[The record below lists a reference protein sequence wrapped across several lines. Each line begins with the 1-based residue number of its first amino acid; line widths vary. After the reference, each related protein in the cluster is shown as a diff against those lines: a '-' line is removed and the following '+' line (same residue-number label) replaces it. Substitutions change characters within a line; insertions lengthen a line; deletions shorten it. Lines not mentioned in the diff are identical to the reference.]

1 MLFRSVERTGDSPL
15 LHVSTIHDFLW
26 SVVKPHQSA
35 LKRALVSHNM
45 ALDAESRRKRDPAA
59 LDIALRVVK
68 VNYSDRG
75 AEFLEGRL
83 FHDDLIDV
91 ARLLFKGNPLM
102 AKIAAAQFPY
112 IFVDEYQDTSE
123 AVVEILIDR
132 ILATSEGKVVIGF
145 FGDKLQSIYHGGEH
159 PGIGEIPAA
168 QREKLAVVVKEE
180 NYRCSKA
187 VIAVLNH
194 IRRDIQQFPAGKNAE
209 GLAVYMRVPPPK
221 SGDDLIG
228 NARTVL
234 IEKFGL
240 SLEGAQQR
248 ELFLTHRLIA
258 RKAGYERLLKAY
270 ADRGGF
276 SRDQLLRGDDPI
288 ISFFRDQVEPLIAA
302 WEAGKV
308 GKVISVLRAGGFVL
322 ANVKEKAAARAAI
335 EKLVALTRNQ
345 TIGEVLRHI
354 VDTNLLELQDELS
367 NELQLR
373 APNKTLPVP
382 ANDEET
388 AHQLFYSALFATPF
402 TEAVAFNHF
411 LDEHSPFATKHGVK
425 GDEFETVF
433 VVLDDKG
440 ASWNLY
446 SFGKYLSGEDEQAGN
461 QRASRTRNLLYVC
474 CSRAKVNLIVVDLA
488 PASLKKDA
496 RVKEIFD
503 EKFCVL

>member
-1 MLFRSVERTGDSPL
+1 MTEAGDKTKADEKIRTCIDQRQSFLLDAGAGSGKTRSLVEALRYLMGSGIGSELARNNQRIACITFTNVAKNQVVERTGDSPL

-322 ANVKEKAAARAAI
+322 ANRSEERRVGKECR
-335 EKLVALTRNQ
+335 
-345 TIGEVLRHI
+345 
-354 VDTNLLELQDELS
+354 
-367 NELQLR
+367 
-373 APNKTLPVP
+373 
-382 ANDEET
+382 
-388 AHQLFYSALFATPF
+388 
-402 TEAVAFNHF
+402 
-411 LDEHSPFATKHGVK
+411 
-425 GDEFETVF
+425 
-433 VVLDDKG
+433 
-440 ASWNLY
+440 
-446 SFGKYLSGEDEQAGN
+446 
-461 QRASRTRNLLYVC
+461 
-474 CSRAKVNLIVVDLA
+474 
-488 PASLKKDA
+488 
-496 RVKEIFD
+496 
-503 EKFCVL
+503 